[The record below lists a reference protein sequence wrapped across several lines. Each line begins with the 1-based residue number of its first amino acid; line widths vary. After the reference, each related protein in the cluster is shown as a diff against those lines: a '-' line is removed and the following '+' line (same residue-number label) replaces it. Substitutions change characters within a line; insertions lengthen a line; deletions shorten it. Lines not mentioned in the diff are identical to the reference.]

1 MYTLFFFSTLIR
13 IIIIVSILEHDRP
26 CLQKVHRERREI
38 RNVSKNGHPFRQSA
52 LQARCI
58 RLFLYCVPEYVR
70 NPADKVHDVSANLE
84 EQRVAEEAQGE
95 DSDRGAQDVSPRGHK
110 EHHCRCHVRSV
121 VHLLLLLA
129 RHVAL
134 QHKADEPDDAENVGR
149 DVEAAAVQRFP
160 GLHEQRMD
168 EFSVYDICDEEHQ
181 QGDNGEAGLVDD
193 VLGVVCARQTHGRE
207 DVLVAEVAQRQAH
220 DKCCHEKD
228 ECEYDCSY
236 DEERH
241 VLEDKHLHIHHRR
254 PSLLL
259 SFFLFSLVFFDSS
272 FSFIKWKIHIKL
284 LKMNYEL
291 LLLLLN
297 QVIVNIV

>member
-1 MYTLFFFSTLIR
+1 MYSLFFFSFLIR
-13 IIIIVSILEHDRP
+13 IIIVCILKHGRP
-26 CLQKVHRERREI
+26 CFQEVHRERQEI
-38 RNVSKNGHPFRQSA
+38 RNVPENGNPFRQSA

-58 RLFLYCVPEYVR
+58 RLFVYRVPEYIR
-70 NPADKVHDVSANLE
+70 NPADKVHNVSANLE

-110 EHHCRCHVRSV
+110 EHHRRCHVRPV

-134 QHKADEPDDAENVGR
+134 QHKADEPDDAEDVGR

-168 EFSVYDICDEEHQ
+168 EFSVYDICEEEHQ

-193 VLGVVCARQTHGRE
+193 VLGVVCACQAHGWE
-207 DVLVAEVAQRQAH
+207 DVLVVEVAQRQTH
-220 DKCCHEKD
+220 DECCHEKD

-241 VLEDKHLHIHHRR
+241 VLEDKHLHIHRFSSSFL
-254 PSLLL
+254 PF
-259 SFFLFSLVFFDSS
+259 SFFRFF
-272 FSFIKWKIHIKL
+272 FFIH
-284 LKMNYEL
+284 
-291 LLLLLN
+291 
-297 QVIVNIV
+297 